1 MKDHANRKNGSIVRR
16 TLKKEY
22 NGSHS
27 SGKDSENRLSKI
39 PMTQP
44 PAATDPPLVIH
55 HPPAQAAVPV
65 STPETYLKKEPF
77 LFTEGCKTLVSR
89 VICAVETTLWHVM
102 DAFNWAGYLAVWAMA
117 GATFMVG
124 MMALP
129 FILKSA
135 LTGIIIMACE
145 AIGEAVLRYYSSDQ
159 FPTDRLP
166 VLLDRLPL
174 EKLPVL
180 GDFLSFRWLRHLPFQ
195 GERCDENKLTY
206 FGSRVVV
213 GGVYGSFL
221 GFFSSLIT
229 LSPYSILATGAVAAG
244 IAFGLRCL
252 GCAKVALDFLFLSNH
267 EMNESRLYHK
277 DNFVNRPVRD
287 RLIGNTES
295 SNYFPMPPPENINV
309 ALQLLNIQQDKE
321 VVTQD
326 EIYQAA
332 EARCNEKAQQGLPKA
347 LFNREVSLIK
357 HAQEQ
362 LYRFVTQR
370 DLQDAKQRT
379 LQTKLVQ
386 LAQEQERT
394 DRALLD
400 LPAEGEL
407 TSEQVKAN
415 YRRALNDYARY
426 RDKDINEIDRA
437 ASRLNRSEIHP
448 VHYS

>member
-1 MKDHANRKNGSIVRR
+1 MN
-16 TLKKEY
+16 
-22 NGSHS
+22 
-27 SGKDSENRLSKI
+27 
-39 PMTQP
+39 QP
-44 PAATDPPLVIH
+44 PVLL
-55 HPPAQAAVPV
+55 PPAPQPPVLNDLPPVQAAAV
-65 STPETYLKKEPF
+65 SVSQPDGTYIKKEPF
-77 LFTEGCKTLVSR
+77 TFVERCKSLFSR
-89 VICAVETTLWHVM
+89 VICAVETTLWHVL

-129 FILKSA
+129 IIIKSA

-166 VLLDRLPL
+166 VLLDRLPI

-206 FGSRVVV
+206 FGSRMVV

-221 GFFSSLIT
+221 GFFSALIN
-229 LSPYSILATGAVAAG
+229 LSPHSILATGAVAAG
-244 IAFGLRCL
+244 VAFGLRVL

-267 EMNESRLYHK
+267 EMNEGRLYHK
-277 DNFVNRPVRD
+277 DNFNRPVRD
-287 RLIGNTES
+287 RLAGNTES
-295 SNYFPMPPPENINV
+295 SNYFPMPPPENID
-309 ALQLLNIQQDKE
+309 ATFQLLDIQQDKE
-321 VVTQD
+321 VVTKD
-326 EIYQAA
+326 EIYEAA
-332 EARCNEKAQQGLPKA
+332 EVRCNEKAQSGLPKE
-347 LFNREVSLIK
+347 LFDREVSLIK

-370 DLQDAKQRT
+370 DLKDMKKRE
-379 LQTKLVQ
+379 LQLKLVQ
-386 LAQEQERT
+386 SAQEQERI
-394 DRALLD
+394 DRDLLG

-407 TSEQVKAN
+407 TSEQVETG
-415 YRRALNDYARY
+415 YRRALDEHERH

-437 ASRLNRSEIHP
+437 AVRLRKESTNTAT
-448 VHYS
+448 VA